1 MKVPVPISRPARRA
15 ALVALAAVLAT
26 AGCQDPFGNR
36 ELRLPAEPLR
46 AALADFRTGDLDAPS
61 AFQLS
66 SATPV
71 RPHQTSNWDF
81 VYWVSDEGEAQFRP
95 RTLVVGDSSEAG
107 LNRVESSL
115 EGLQRAPADGYVTD
129 EPVPIDSG
137 AVYAVRSR
145 QDPRARVRCRRFG
158 KLEVTGVDPEAGT
171 VEFRHLVN
179 PNCEDRNLKP
189 DTLSQQ

>member
-1 MKVPVPISRPARRA
+1 MKVPVPISRPAPRA

-26 AGCQDPFGNR
+26 AGCQDPFGNSQI
-36 ELRLPAEPLR
+36 RLPPEPFQ
-46 AALADFRTGDLDAPS
+46 AALADFRTGELGAPS
-61 AFQLS
+61 AFQLAN
-66 SATPV
+66 ATPV

-81 VYWVSDEGEAQFRP
+81 VYWVSDGGEPQFRP
-95 RTLVVGDSSEAG
+95 RTLVVEDSSEAG
-107 LNRVESSL
+107 LSRVESTL
-115 EGLQRAPADGYVTD
+115 EGLQRAPEEGYATD
-129 EPVPIDSG
+129 AAVPIDSG

-145 QDPRARVRCRRFG
+145 QDPRARIRCRRYG

-189 DTLSQQ
+189 DTLDQQ